1 MEFIKYG
8 EIAILSV
15 GALAVLICAVRTHK
29 PFKALFIN
37 FLASAA
43 VTAIIDLTA
52 RYTGVNIPINE
63 WTVSGAAVFGV
74 PAVIGIVIMPI
85 IFK

>member
-8 EIAILSV
+8 GRAILSV
-15 GALAVLICAVRTHK
+15 GALAVLISAVRTHK

-43 VTAIIDLTA
+43 VTALIDLTA

-74 PAVIGIVIMPI
+74 PALIGIVIMPI